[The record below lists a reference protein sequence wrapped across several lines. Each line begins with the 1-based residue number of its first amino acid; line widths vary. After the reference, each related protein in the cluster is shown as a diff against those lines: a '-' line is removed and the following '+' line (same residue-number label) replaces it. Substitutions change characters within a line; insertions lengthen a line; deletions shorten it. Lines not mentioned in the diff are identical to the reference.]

1 MYQQVQD
8 NILKFFDEKQNMHKA
23 NQIDDEC
30 NLYQI

>member
-30 NLYQI
+30 NLHHI